1 MSNSKTWVTLLNS
14 LYVSVTFWTF
24 PLCHFRFYLKV
35 AVNAHTSPV
44 QTSASHILLSAGT
57 SVFFV
62 LTDALLCLIR
72 DVTFHWVAVTFLL
85 CHGRCF
91 VCTGLRSTTETRAS
105 GHVVLARLAVMV
117 SAGSQAGSL
126 FCADGSLTTC
136 PQLQL
141 WAWARPDRA
150 LLWIFHLRVY
160 AFLWQ
165 D

>member
-1 MSNSKTWVTLLNS
+1 MPFSFLSESGCKCPHLPSPNFS
-14 LYVSVTFWTF
+14 F
-24 PLCHFRFYLKV
+24 PY
-35 AVNAHTSPV
+35 
-44 QTSASHILLSAGT
+44 LLSAGT

-160 AFLWQ
+160 AFL
-165 D
+165 